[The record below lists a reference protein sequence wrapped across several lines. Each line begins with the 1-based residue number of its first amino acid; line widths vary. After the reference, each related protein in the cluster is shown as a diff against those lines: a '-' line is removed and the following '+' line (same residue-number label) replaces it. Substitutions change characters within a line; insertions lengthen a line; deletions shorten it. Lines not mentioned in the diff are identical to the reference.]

1 MRHGPA
7 FLKCFAALLLLPLEA
22 WGVFPSDSAQSSIST
37 GLIQAFPT
45 NQVEIR
51 LKKLALEISYSP
63 VHKQAHWVAYELGPE
78 QLRNCVDRG
87 RGFRPDPE
95 LAYEDSAQL
104 SDYSSSGFD
113 RGHLSPAA
121 DNKWSAQ
128 AMAESFYLSNIS
140 PQPPRFN
147 QGIWARLENS
157 VRAWAAN
164 FRGIEVITG
173 PFLEAGLPQIGAG
186 LSVPQY
192 YFKALVTKSG
202 GKSGQERRGIAFLLP
217 TNAEKN
223 FSQFAVPIDFVEEFT
238 GFDFFPGMPGESGF
252 EAEKDLGFW
261 NPSLS
266 YKPYP
271 CAKSPHD
278 FFAFPWQ

>member
-7 FLKCFAALLLLPLEA
+7 FLNCLAALLLLPLEA
-22 WGVFPSDSAQSSIST
+22 WGALPVNSASSSS
-37 GLIQAFPT
+37 
-45 NQVEIR
+45 
-51 LKKLALEISYSP
+51 ALEISNAEESPVSGKEIRLRKLALDISYSP
-63 VHKQAHWVAYELGPE
+63 QHKQAQWVAYELGPE
-78 QLRNCVDRG
+78 QLRNCVDRSN
-87 RGFRPDPE
+87 RFQPDPE
-95 LAYEDSAQL
+95 LSYEDSAQL
-104 SDYSSSGFD
+104 SDYSSSGYD

-121 DNKWSAQ
+121 DNKWTAK
-128 AMAESFYLSNIS
+128 AMQESFLLSNIS

-147 QGIWARLENS
+147 QGLWARLENS

-173 PFLEAGLPQIGAG
+173 PFLEEGLPKIGSG
-186 LSVPQY
+186 VSVPQY

-202 GKSGQERRGIAFLLP
+202 GKERRGIAFLIP
-217 TNAEKN
+217 TNADKN

-238 GFDFFPGMPGESGF
+238 GLDFFPGMPGEENF
-252 EAEKDLGFW
+252 EREKDVQFW

>member
-7 FLKCFAALLLLPLEA
+7 FLKCFTALLLLPLEA
-22 WGVFPSDSAQSSIST
+22 WAVLPSNAVQLEST
-37 GLIQAFPT
+37 K
-45 NQVEIR
+45 EIR
-51 LKKLALEISYSP
+51 LRKLALEISYSP
-63 VHKQAHWVAYELGPE
+63 EHKQAKWVSYPLGPE
-78 QLRNCVDRG
+78 QLRNCVDRSN
-87 RGFRPDPE
+87 RFQPDPE
-95 LAYEDSAQL
+95 LSFEDSAQL
-104 SDYSSSGFD
+104 SDYSSSGYD

-121 DNKWSAQ
+121 DNKWSPR
-128 AMAESFYLSNIS
+128 AMQESFLLSNIS

-147 QGIWARLENS
+147 QGLWARLENS

-173 PFLEAGLPQIGAG
+173 PFLEAGLPKIGSG
-186 LSVPQY
+186 VSVPQY

-202 GKSGQERRGIAFLLP
+202 GKERRGIAFLIP
-217 TNAEKN
+217 SNADKN

-238 GFDFFPGMPGESGF
+238 GLDFFPGMPGEENF
-252 EAEKDLGFW
+252 EAEKDLQFW